1 MDTNRSIPQTAM
13 LGPLRVPA
21 AILLLWGALYTL
33 VSNAYGGG
41 FPHMPMLWWLLRFA
55 QLALVVL
62 LLVGK
67 RNLGIMVP
75 MALQLLLTILG
86 LASSFSMG
94 GLLSAAVW
102 AVLCLVAAA
111 VVIPGF
117 GLGKSLIMGL
127 AYLSAGLSL
136 ARAAFYLIPNLAS
149 ELFLSGALY
158 MYNVNDWLWALG
170 ILFLAKTL
178 ADAVPEPVAAPVQAG
193 APAYRTYSQPVYS
206 QQPASA
212 PIPAS
217 APAPAAAVQ
226 SAAPGTLLVRFSID
240 RLNELSGPYGFQSGR
255 LIGRAVPASLLEG
268 MTISDGDSA
277 ATLAGHEYVCVVS
290 IASIDS
296 SVLKERIEPLILASS
311 EIRACAAAPLT
322 QLVDSLTTSEP
333 LVVDGVVRNGAIE
346 GRGGWCANGLASAW
360 KEAAAQRQPPAPKAE
375 KADKKELYL
384 QKCVE
389 RLVALYRQA
398 PDGFMR
404 DQAVDVRAIG
414 MLLDETG
421 GMDLMRRAHGL
432 FAQQN
437 PGMARNLEIVWDGIG
452 GWRG

>member
-21 AILLLWGALYTL
+21 AILLLWGALYTF
-33 VSNAYGGG
+33 VSSAYSGMA
-41 FPHMPMLWWLLRFA
+41 PHMPMLWWLGRFV
-55 QLALVVL
+55 QLALVIL
-62 LLVGK
+62 LLVGRK
-67 RNLGIMVP
+67 NLGILVP
-75 MALQLLLTILG
+75 VALQLLLTILG
-86 LASSFSMG
+86 LVSSFSIG

-117 GLGKSLIMGL
+117 ELGKSPIMGL
-127 AYLSAGLSL
+127 AYLSAGLGL
-136 ARAAFYLIPNLAS
+136 TRAVLYLIPNLAS
-149 ELFLSGALY
+149 GLFFSGALY
-158 MYNVNDWLWALG
+158 MYNVNDFLWALG
-170 ILFLAKTL
+170 ILLLAKTL
-178 ADAVPEPVAAPVQAG
+178 ADAASEPAAVPVQAG
-193 APAYRTYSQPVYS
+193 APPYRTYSQPVYS
-206 QQPASA
+206 HQPASA
-212 PIPAS
+212 PT
-217 APAPAAAVQ
+217 PAAAVQ

-290 IASIDS
+290 IASIDR

-311 EIRACAAAPLT
+311 EIRACGAAPLT
-322 QLVDSLTTSEP
+322 QLVGSFATSEP
-333 LVVDGVVRNGAIE
+333 LVMDGVVRNGAIE

-360 KEAAAQRQPPAPKAE
+360 KEAAAQQQPPAPKAE
-375 KADKKELYL
+375 KDDKKELYL

-398 PDGFMR
+398 PDGFVR

-432 FAQQN
+432 FARQN

-452 GWRG
+452 GWMG